1 MGYVEKCL
9 MEGEHIVYEA
19 TYHYVIYWLPALL
32 ALVGLLLLF
41 FPIGEMAFTTRLV
54 FALVIVGV
62 AGIWTLAKWG
72 GKRFVLTNKRIIEK
86 VGIIRLDS
94 NELVLHRCEGV
105 NLSQG
110 ILGRILNYGT
120 VIVTTGEV
128 ANEYPYIKNPLKFKT
143 LVNQQIDNYKELLMK
158 N

>member
-1 MGYVEKCL
+1 MGYVEKSL

-19 TYHYVIYWLPALL
+19 TYHYIIYWLPALL
-32 ALVGLLLLF
+32 ALAGLVLLF
-41 FPIGEMAFTTRLV
+41 APIGDMTFDTRLL
-54 FALVIVGV
+54 FTLIIIAV
-62 AGIWTLAKWG
+62 AAVWAVVKWG

-86 VGIIRLDS
+86 VGIVRLDS

-158 N
+158 G

>member
-1 MGYVEKCL
+1 
-9 MEGEHIVYEA
+9 
-19 TYHYVIYWLPALL
+19 
-32 ALVGLLLLF
+32 
-41 FPIGEMAFTTRLV
+41 MAAV
-54 FALVIVGV
+54 WAVV
-62 AGIWTLAKWG
+62 KWG

-86 VGIIRLDS
+86 VGIVRLDS

-158 N
+158 G